1 MCDNSYM
8 VYRIIII
15 VVYASLIVHIKFLW
29 YNVIIIYAGK
39 FRKLDVLIST
49 EGDVIFSLE
58 LPTEYFQPIHLFL
71 KYTNEDDPNES
82 YNRTTEIGFLNTKS
96 VQYLEYSS
104 QVFYERFQI
113 KAALVSGYREVLGP
127 LYAVPGVYGITTINN
142 VCCSSIK
149 ITP

>member
-1 MCDNSYM
+1 M
-8 VYRIIII
+8 
-15 VVYASLIVHIKFLW
+15 
-29 YNVIIIYAGK
+29 
-39 FRKLDVLIST
+39 

-82 YNRTTEIGFLNTKS
+82 CNQTTEIGFLNTKS

-113 KAALVSGYREVLGP
+113 KAALVSDYREVLGP
-127 LYAVPGVYGITTINN
+127 LYAVPGVYGITTISNN
-142 VCCSSIK
+142 VCCSSIE